1 MPGGPEKG
9 LPILWKENY
18 VKKVKTRIILIILIV
33 LMAGIT
39 LYSGIRLI
47 LCLQEKERVEEAF
60 DRLSLMTDT
69 DVKDGETKEE
79 KEASDKARLE
89 KYRKLHELNSD
100 FVGWIRI
107 EGTNINYPVMQ
118 SVEDPEFY
126 LDHDFDK
133 EYCVYGVPF
142 ADAACEIGISN
153 NIILYGH
160 RMSTDSMFHEILYY
174 EDPDY
179 REEYPL
185 IRFDTLEQCGTYEVI
200 AAFRYD
206 VNHDPFRFNLY
217 TDMDMET
224 FAEYIRCV
232 QERQLY
238 STGLSALYGDR
249 LLTLSTCDYYYGNGR
264 FVVVAREVK

>member
-1 MPGGPEKG
+1 M
-9 LPILWKENY
+9 
-18 VKKVKTRIILIILIV
+18 KKDKTKIVLIILIIV
-33 LMAGIT
+33 MAGVI
-39 LYSGIRLI
+39 LYCGIRLI
-47 LCLQEKERVEEAF
+47 LCFQEKERVEEAF

-69 DVKDGETKEE
+69 DIKAGETEEERQAAE
-79 KEASDKARLE
+79 KERLE
-89 KYRKLHELNSD
+89 KYRKLYDLNHD

-118 SVEDPEFY
+118 SLDDPEYY

-142 ADAACEIGISN
+142 ADAACEIGKSN
-153 NIILYGH
+153 NVILYGH

-174 EDPDY
+174 EDPEY
-179 REEYPL
+179 REEHPL
-185 IRFDTLEQCGTYEVI
+185 IQFDTLEKCGTYEVI

-224 FAEYIRCV
+224 FAEYVRNV

-238 STGLSALYGDR
+238 STGLTALYGDH

>member
-1 MPGGPEKG
+1 M
-9 LPILWKENY
+9 
-18 VKKVKTRIILIILIV
+18 KKDKTKIVLIILIAV
-33 LMAGIT
+33 MAGVI
-39 LYSGIRLI
+39 LYCGIRLI
-47 LCLQEKERVEEAF
+47 LCFQEKERVEEAF

-69 DVKDGETKEE
+69 DIKAGKTEEERQAAE
-79 KEASDKARLE
+79 KERLE
-89 KYRKLHELNSD
+89 KYRKLYDLNHD

-118 SVEDPEFY
+118 SLDDPEYY

-142 ADAACEIGISN
+142 ADAACEIGKSN
-153 NIILYGH
+153 NVILYGH

-174 EDPDY
+174 EDPEY
-179 REEYPL
+179 REEHPL
-185 IRFDTLEQCGTYEVI
+185 IQFDTLEKCGTYEVS

-224 FAEYIRCV
+224 FAEYVRNV

-238 STGLSALYGDR
+238 STGLTALYGDH

>member
-1 MPGGPEKG
+1 M
-9 LPILWKENY
+9 
-18 VKKVKTRIILIILIV
+18 KKKRKIIILAVFSAV
-33 LMAGIT
+33 LAGVAIFG
-39 LYSGIRLI
+39 GIKLVQ
-47 LCLQEKERVEEAF
+47 CLQEKQRVEEAF
-60 DRLSLMTDT
+60 ERLSLMTNT
-69 DVKDGETKEE
+69 DVNSEDAGKDEGDSE
-79 KEASDKARLE
+79 KARLE
-89 KYRKLHELNSD
+89 KYKKLHEMNSD

-107 EGTNINYPVMQ
+107 EDTNIDYPVMQ
-118 SVEDPEFY
+118 SMEDPEFY

-142 ADAACEIGISN
+142 ADAACEIGTSN

-174 EDPDY
+174 EDPEY
-179 REEYPL
+179 REKHP
-185 IRFDTLEQCGTYEVI
+185 IIQFDTLEKCGKYEVI

-217 TDMDMET
+217 TNMTMGT
-224 FAEYIRCV
+224 FADYMKSV

-238 STGLSALYGDR
+238 STGLGALYGDH